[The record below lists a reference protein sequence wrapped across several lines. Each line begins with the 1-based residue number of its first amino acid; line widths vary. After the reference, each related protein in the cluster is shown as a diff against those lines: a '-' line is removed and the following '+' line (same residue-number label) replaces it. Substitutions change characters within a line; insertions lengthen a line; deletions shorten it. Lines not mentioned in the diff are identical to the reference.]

1 MTSIRCVNIITS
13 PIYEHSA
20 GFKVSDSKCVF
31 RDSSAPIR
39 VSCSRPSGLKKATKS
54 IQHPVHVKVKQR
66 EWQEAEDPQLEPS
79 VRFNPRVTELEWK
92 EFEEAVETKD
102 LQRALNVLEVLNRF
116 QSDGATVGEYDSVE
130 TRAESSNQTGTS
142 GSLFLPRTEYMKVLN
157 TCQSAV
163 DLEMVGQAYQWLQDR
178 GMLANFGKYKS
189 RGAITKDSV
198 SIFCSLSIII
208 QFFFLCI

>member
-1 MTSIRCVNIITS
+1 MTSIGCVHIIAS
-13 PIYEHSA
+13 PIYEHSV
-20 GFKVSDSKCVF
+20 GFKVSDPKCVF

-39 VSCSRPSGLKKATKS
+39 VSCSRPSGFKKAKKS

-79 VRFNPRVTELEWK
+79 VRFNPKVTELEWK

-142 GSLFLPRTEYMKVLN
+142 GRLFLPRTEYMKVLN
-157 TCQSAV
+157 TCQSAM

-178 GMLANFGKYKS
+178 GMLANFGKFKS
-189 RGAITKDSV
+189 RGAITEDSM
-198 SIFCSLSIII
+198 SIFCSLC
-208 QFFFLCI
+208 QL